1 MTDKE
6 FLNSCVAERMQM
18 HYSAHKEGMAE
29 GETNILLSLEREY
42 SQVLGALP
50 DAARTTIVAFVKSL
64 TSGAADNEAFF
75 YMKGVKDG
83 LLLYKALTGW

>member
-18 HYSAHKEGMAE
+18 HYSAHKGGTAE
-29 GETNILLSLEREY
+29 GETDNLLSLESEY
-42 SQVLGALP
+42 TQVLGALP
-50 DAARTTIVAFVKSL
+50 DATRTTIEAFVKSL
-64 TSGAADNEAFF
+64 TSRTADNETFF

-83 LLLYKALTGW
+83 LLLYKALTGL